1 MLDVLEMGSLHL
13 PATSHVRSGHIR
25 HRSALCA
32 VVGVSLGPLV
42 VVRRYASSLGCRWA
56 HLSSFGAMHRR
67 WVVTGPYSSLLGLL
81 VSSNLARTRSR
92 WWAHSPSLSR
102 GQGLLIIIGR
112 SPGPASGLV
121 VVRLSYSSSLG
132 LRSFI
137 LASFVWPWLGWAG
150 RVLFD
155 ALVLG
160 ETLALSI

>member
-1 MLDVLEMGSLHL
+1 VLDVLEMGSLHL
-13 PATSHVRSGHIR
+13 PATSHVHSGHIR

-42 VVRRYASSLGCRWA
+42 IVWHYALSLGCCWA

-81 VSSNLARTRSR
+81 VGSNLARTHRC

-102 GQGLLIIIGR
+102 GQGLLIIIGM

-121 VVRLSYSSSLG
+121 VVGLSYSSSLG

-137 LASFVWPWLGWAG
+137 LASFVWPCLRWAG

-155 ALVLG
+155 VLVLG
-160 ETLALSI
+160 EMLALSI